1 MPKKPHMDDEPLE
14 LHSPPAAFRPPP
26 GSYHL
31 QVGDAEMSGLT
42 NLDLTNPRDKVRF
55 FNATNP
61 PNLAF
66 DENGVLAIHATHFIL
81 FPDEGEDPETGEVR
95 QFTRAVLMDAEGN
108 TASTTSA
115 FAPRRLRA
123 AMLLWGPE
131 QWAAG
136 IRFVLTERRSRKTGR
151 TYHDLRVEV
160 PQ

>member
-1 MPKKPHMDDEPLE
+1 MAKKVHVDDQPLE
-14 LHSPPAAFRPPP
+14 LTHPPAELLPQP

-31 QVGDAEMSGLT
+31 QAGDAEMSGLT
-42 NLDLTNPRDKVRF
+42 NLNLADPRDKVRF
-55 FNATNP
+55 FNALNP
-61 PNLAF
+61 PNMGF
-66 DENGVLAIHATHFIL
+66 DENGVMTITATHFVL

-95 QFTRAVLMDAEGN
+95 QFTRAVLIDPVGN

-131 QWAAG
+131 QWAQG

-151 TYHDLRVEV
+151 TYHDLRVEETT
-160 PQ
+160 